1 MSFLPLF
8 AADNLSVVD
17 EEQLAAQADSAK
29 VAMQNMAELLTE
41 DPNAFLTQLSQK
53 AMDFGLK
60 LLAAIVIYII
70 GAWLIKKLKQLIRK
84 FFERRHSDK
93 TLSSFVTSLV
103 TITMTVL
110 LILATIG
117 TLGVNTTSFAAILA
131 AGGMAI
137 GMALSGTAQNFAG
150 GLMILLFR
158 PFKIGD
164 YIKAQGYEGY
174 VTEVSIVNTKIRTYA
189 NSIIILPNGA
199 LFNGNIDNFS
209 DKPVHRCQWIVSV
222 AYGSDPKKVRQVL
235 LDIIKTDPRIVD
247 SSVPGAADPSVNIET
262 LGESSVDFALRA
274 WVYVKDYW
282 PVLYSIQEKIYVGL
296 PENGIEFPFP
306 QMDVHIDS
314 QKLS

>member
-8 AADNLSVVD
+8 AADNLHVVN

-29 VAMQNMAELLTE
+29 VAMQNMAELLTK
-41 DPNAFLTQLSQK
+41 DPNAFLTQLGQK
-53 AMDFGLK
+53 AIDFGLK
-60 LLAAIVIYII
+60 LLAAIVIYLI
-70 GAWLIKKLKQLIRK
+70 GAWLIKKLKTLVGK

-103 TITMTVL
+103 TITMTAL
-110 LILATIG
+110 LIIATIG

-209 DKPVHRCQWIVSV
+209 DKPVHRCQWIISV
-222 AYGSDPKKVRQVL
+222 AYGSDPQKVRQVL
-235 LDIIKTDPRIVD
+235 LDIIRTEPRIVD
-247 SSVPGAADPSVNIET
+247 SSAPGASDPSVNIEK
-262 LGESSVDFALRA
+262 LGESSVDFALKA
-274 WVYVKDYW
+274 WVNVKDYW

-314 QKLS
+314 QKPS